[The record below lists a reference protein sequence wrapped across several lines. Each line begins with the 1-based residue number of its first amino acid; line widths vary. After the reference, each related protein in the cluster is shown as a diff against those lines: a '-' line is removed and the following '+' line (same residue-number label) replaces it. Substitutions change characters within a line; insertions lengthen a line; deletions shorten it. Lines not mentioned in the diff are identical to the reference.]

1 MACSICQLNHNCVC
15 QQVPDLS
22 HIPLQLALLLHE
34 KEWQRET
41 NTGRW
46 LAQSLAHCSQHTWQ
60 RLEVDAS
67 LAEKM
72 RHPDLKPFVLFP
84 SEQSISVQQAQ
95 QSAERDK
102 KTPLYIVLDGTWQEA
117 QKMQRKSTWLNTL
130 PQVHLNVT
138 QESDYTLRRN
148 QQLGHLCTLEVGAG
162 LVEELGY
169 AESGTQLRAFLRH
182 YLAVFQ
188 ADKSGHPF
196 SQASL

>member
-15 QQVPDLS
+15 QQLPDLS
-22 HIPLQLALLLHE
+22 HLPLQLALLLHE

-46 LAQSLAHCSQHTWQ
+46 LSKSLANCSQHTWQ
-60 RLEVDAS
+60 RLDIDAS

-72 RHPDLKPFVLFP
+72 HRPDIKPFVLFP

-95 QSAERDK
+95 LSAERDN
-102 KTPLYIVLDGTWQEA
+102 KTPLFIILDGTWQEA
-117 QKMQRKSTWLNTL
+117 QKMQRKSAWLKVL

-148 QQLGHLCTLEVGAG
+148 QQPGHLCTLEVGAG
-162 LVEELGY
+162 LLDELGY
-169 AESGTQLRAFLRH
+169 ADSGTQLREFLRH

-188 ADKSGHPF
+188 ADKSGHQF
-196 SQASL
+196 SQ